1 MTRAFENIRIL
12 DFSQVLAGPFATAQL
27 AQLGADVIKIEQPGT
42 GDQTRGLMSASAD
55 TQMSPS
61 FLTCNI
67 GKRSL
72 TLNLKASQARAI
84 VEALVKT
91 ADVVVE
97 NFTPGVMAR
106 LGFGY
111 EALAAL
117 KPDLVYCSIS
127 GYGQSG
133 PKSRLAAYDGA
144 IQAASGMMEIN
155 GHPDSPPTR
164 TGYMPVDM
172 ATALQ
177 AAFAISAALFR
188 RRATGVGQR
197 LDVAMIDTA
206 MVVQAPQV
214 SGFLVNGVQPKRL
227 GNRSPTL
234 QPTANVF
241 ATADG
246 FIQVVA
252 LKDAQV
258 EALFDVVGA
267 RDRYQED
274 TFHTA
279 AARVA
284 NTDAV
289 NALLAPAFARHPT
302 VHWLGKLIDAGVPV
316 AEIRDFAAVVAD
328 PQFEGRA
335 AFAQIQ
341 SPDGSD
347 TTVRVVGSGYSA
359 SADGPIV
366 TRQPPT
372 LGQHTD
378 EILAEIGFDA
388 QAVARLR
395 GAGVV

>member
-1 MTRAFENIRIL
+1 MSLAFEGIRII

-27 AQLGADVIKIEQPGT
+27 AQLGADVIKIEQPGA
-42 GDQTRGLMSASAD
+42 GDQTRGLMAGKD
-55 TQMSPS
+55 DGQMSPS

-72 TLNLKASQARAI
+72 TLDLKAPEARAI
-84 VEALVKT
+84 VRALVRS
-91 ADVVVE
+91 ADAVVE
-97 NFTPGVMAR
+97 NFTPGVMDR

-111 EALAAL
+111 AAL
-117 KPDLVYCSIS
+117 IQHKPDLVYCSIS
-127 GYGQSG
+127 GYGQTG

-188 RRATGVGQR
+188 RQATGLGQR

-214 SGFLVNGVQPKRL
+214 SAYLVNGVQPDRL

-252 LKDAQV
+252 LKEPQV
-258 EALFDVVGA
+258 AALFDVIGA
-267 RDRYQED
+267 AERYTEP

-279 AARVA
+279 PARVS
-284 NTDAV
+284 NTAEV
-289 NALLAPAFARHPT
+289 NTLLSKAFARLPT
-302 VHWLGKLIDAGVPV
+302 SHWLPRLIDAGVPV
-316 AEIRDFAAVVAD
+316 AEIRDFAAVTAD
-328 PQFEGRA
+328 PQFDGRA
-335 AFAQIQ
+335 ALVEIESARH
-341 SPDGSD
+341 PGGR
-347 TTVRVVGSGYSA
+347 VRVVGSGYTA
-359 SADGPIV
+359 SSDPPRV
-366 TRQPPT
+366 TRQPPR

-378 EILAEIGFDA
+378 EILAELGYDTAAIAD
-388 QAVARLR
+388 LR
-395 GAGVV
+395 SRRVV